1 MIKVTITDDYRMSRD
16 FFEMYIKTSKRYKII
31 KTFPSAAQSLEYC
44 KAHTG
49 NALPDIMVMDVMMR
63 EGIDGLSAA
72 EQIKAIHPEIK
83 ILIVTSTAEAAWIHK
98 AKAAGIE
105 GVWYKEFS
113 KTSLLEVLDSIADG
127 KTAYDDQKPAIPFG
141 NTTSAAL
148 TDRERDVLRELS
160 AGLTNEEIAAALG
173 MSINTVNFHIRNMLE
188 KTGFANKI
196 ELMLK
201 AKEAKITVSDL
212 DRKGGQS
219 QN

>member
-1 MIKVTITDDYRMSRD
+1 MIKVTITDDYRISRD
-16 FFEMYIKTSKRYKII
+16 FFEMYIKTSQRYKIM
-31 KTFPSAAQSLEYC
+31 KTFISAAEALEYC
-44 KAHTG
+44 KAHSG

-72 EQIKAIHPEIK
+72 EQIKALHPEIK
-83 ILIVTSTAEAAWIHK
+83 ILIVTSTAEAAWIKK

-105 GVWYKEFS
+105 GIWYKQFS
-113 KTSLLEVLDSIADG
+113 KKSLLEVLDSIADG
-127 KTAYDDQKPAIPFG
+127 KTAYDDETPSIPFG
-141 NTTSAAL
+141 NTTSAEL

-196 ELMLK
+196 ELMLR
-201 AKEAKITVSDL
+201 AKEAKITVSDV
-212 DRKGGQS
+212 DRKGDC
-219 QN
+219 

>member
-1 MIKVTITDDYRMSRD
+1 MIKVTITDDYRISRD
-16 FFEMYIKTSKRYKII
+16 FFEMYIKTSQRYKIM
-31 KTFPSAAQSLEYC
+31 KTFISAAEALEYC
-44 KAHTG
+44 KAHSG

-72 EQIKAIHPEIK
+72 EQIKALHPEIK
-83 ILIVTSTAEAAWIHK
+83 ILIVTSTAEAAWIKK

-105 GVWYKEFS
+105 GIWYKQFS
-113 KTSLLEVLDSIADG
+113 KKSLLEVLDSIADG
-127 KTAYDDQKPAIPFG
+127 KTAYDDETPSSPFG
-141 NTTSAAL
+141 NTTGAEL

-196 ELMLK
+196 ELMLR
-201 AKEAKITVSDL
+201 AKEAKITVSDV
-212 DRKGGQS
+212 DRKGDC
-219 QN
+219 